1 MSIIRQHCLSS
12 RNRGALKR
20 VAKRSRLFLLQV
32 IRDSWISSSSILMTM
47 AIACDFDGCNY
58 LKNTN
63 EHSQMNER
71 EKDIEERERYRRGR
85 QTDRQAER
93 GGGAATTMIIYSDQR
108 NQSYEQEREEKKE
121 KIS

>member
-71 EKDIEERERYRRGR
+71 EKDIEERERYGRGR
-85 QTDRQAER
+85 QTYRQIG

-108 NQSYEQEREEKKE
+108 NQSYEQEREEQKE